1 MQPPTHAPLWL
12 RLAALGYDLLVLVA
26 VWMLVAG
33 LVLLAFGG
41 DVDVAHQPPL
51 YHVVLQAAL
60 LLVTGTYFA
69 LSWARAGQTI
79 GMRAWR
85 LRVTDAAGGAPG
97 WRALWLRYVVG
108 ALGLLAGGLG
118 FWWAWFDRDARTW
131 HDRAS
136 GTRMR
141 RIGKRAEA

>member
-85 LRVTDAAGGAPG
+85 LHIVDSTTRRAPSLRNAVLRFAVALASALALGVGFLWCLFDREGRSWHDLAAG
-97 WRALWLRYVVG
+97 
-108 ALGLLAGGLG
+108 
-118 FWWAWFDRDARTW
+118 
-131 HDRAS
+131 
-136 GTRMR
+136 TRLER
-141 RIGKRAEA
+141 RQRPPR